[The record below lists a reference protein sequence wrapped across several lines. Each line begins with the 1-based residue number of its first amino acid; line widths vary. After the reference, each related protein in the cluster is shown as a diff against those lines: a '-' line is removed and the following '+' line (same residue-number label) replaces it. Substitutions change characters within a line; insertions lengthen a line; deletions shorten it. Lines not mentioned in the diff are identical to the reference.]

1 MKGDNP
7 MKMKTKMTFLAI
19 VFMLIQAPF
28 AIADN
33 IVINNNPAPPQ
44 SNEAPPPPPPPAQQ
58 GGGCPPANQNNIYDP
73 RVPPAGVYH
82 TSNADTYT
90 TGEKKPYIV
99 DNNCNNNSAQPT
111 PQVYVQPNMPMH

>member
-1 MKGDNP
+1 

-28 AIADN
+28 VIADN

-44 SNEAPPPPPPPAQQ
+44 SNEPPPPPPPAQQ

-73 RVPPAGVYH
+73 RCHLQAFIILQMQILIRQARK
-82 TSNADTYT
+82 SL
-90 TGEKKPYIV
+90 I
-99 DNNCNNNSAQPT
+99 S
-111 PQVYVQPNMPMH
+111 